1 MRKIPRAATAIAL
14 LALAGCSTSLPPLS
28 QASFAAGP
36 PADSTPAAN
45 AACRER
51 ANESFERG
59 ERSSA
64 IETGRNPVDS
74 PFSSVPIKQGIHG
87 LATQSSFNQSYA
99 DCLRA
104 RAPAQA
110 VRPTVSTTK
119 P

>member
-1 MRKIPRAATAIAL
+1 MTLAPRVAAAIAL
-14 LALAGCSTSLPPLS
+14 LALANCSTTLPPLS
-28 QASFAAGP
+28 QASFAGGP

-51 ANESFERG
+51 ANESFDRG

-74 PFSSVPIKQGIHG
+74 PFSSVPIKEGIRG
-87 LATQSSFNQSYA
+87 LATQSSFNQVYA

-104 RAPAQA
+104 RTPAQA
-110 VRPTVSTTK
+110 VQPAVPATK